1 MSAKLEEGSPERTCV
16 VTRSVESKERLL
28 RFVLAPDGQ
37 IVPDL
42 KNKLPGRGIW
52 VTANA
57 EILGKAVKRQSFK
70 RALKGGPDVD
80 AGLVTLVG
88 DLLEKD
94 ALQSLA
100 LANKAGLVMT
110 GAMKI
115 GSALSEGGLMALIHA
130 TDGTA
135 DGHRKLLQS
144 APRSMRNGESVL
156 SVINLFESHQMDLA
170 LGRTNVIHA
179 ALLPGAAAAA
189 FVRKSARL
197 SFFRGTAAKAETSGS
212 LC

>member
-1 MSAKLEEGSPERTCV
+1 M
-16 VTRSVESKERLL
+16 

-42 KNKLPGRGIW
+42 KGNLPGRGAW

-70 RALKGGPDVD
+70 RALKGGPNVD

-88 DLLEKD
+88 DLLERD

-100 LANKAGLVMT
+100 LANKAGLVIA

-115 GSALSEGGLMALIHA
+115 GSALSEGGLIALVHA
-130 TDGTA
+130 KDGA
-135 DGHRKLLQS
+135 PDGHRKLLQS
-144 APRSMRNGESVL
+144 APGSMRNRETGL
-156 SVINLFESHQMDLA
+156 RVINLFESHQMDLA

-179 ALLPGAAAAA
+179 ALLRGAAAAA
-189 FVRKSARL
+189 FVTKSARL

-212 LC
+212 L